1 MSPPTAPATGPTAQP
16 GAGAAAGMGAGA
28 GAGARAPANLAGEV
42 RLRAGAGLPA
52 IDSSRPEV
60 VPRLAPGKP
69 ADQLPDLLA
78 AVHSLCAQAHRLTA
92 RRAVLAARGDT
103 DPGRTA
109 GEAQALRL
117 ATARDQILRIV
128 HDWPRQ
134 LPGATPPGLSHAAR
148 DAASALLLRACPLW
162 RSDWPA
168 EERLA
173 ALPDW
178 LAHALLAMPVADWL
192 AAHTGD
198 PQGWAARWALG
209 QASLAK
215 PPLIA
220 RLLASQLT
228 GPARADRL
236 MASAPAATLLAGDE
250 AALQARL
257 REIAAALAREPG
269 FWIAPQL
276 ADSLPDTGPWNRR
289 HGPAAAVHSAWDRL
303 VARVVDLLQLASP
316 EGEHWLTRGALTL
329 SPGEGIAWTE
339 MARGLLIHWVRLDPT
354 GQTVEACR
362 VLAPTEWNFHPR
374 GVLAQALAGLS
385 GRPADERPV
394 AAQRLAVAFDPC
406 VAFSID
412 AADAPTE
419 RATAEGSPD
428 A

>member
-1 MSPPTAPATGPTAQP
+1 MAACHHNPPMAAPVAPSTPAAAVPARSPQGASADL
-16 GAGAAAGMGAGA
+16 AGA
-28 GAGARAPANLAGEV
+28 V

-52 IDSSRPEV
+52 ITSTRPEL

-69 ADQLPDLLA
+69 ADQLPELLA
-78 AVHSLCAQAHRLTA
+78 ALHSLCAQAHRLTA
-92 RRAVLAARGDT
+92 RRAVLAARGDG
-103 DPGRTA
+103 DPARTA

-117 ATARDQILRIV
+117 ATARDQVLRIV

-134 LPGATPPGLSHAAR
+134 LPGATPAGLSDAAR

-192 AAHTGD
+192 AAHNAD
-198 PQGWAARWALG
+198 PQDWSITWARRQAALP
-209 QASLAK
+209 K
-215 PPLIA
+215 PALVA
-220 RLLASQLT
+220 RLLASQLDA
-228 GPARADRL
+228 P
-236 MASAPAATLLAGDE
+236 ASADTLAAPAPPCALLAGDE
-250 AALQARL
+250 ATVQAQL
-257 REIAAALAREPG
+257 RGIGAALACDPG
-269 FWIAPQL
+269 FWIAPHWQG
-276 ADSLPDTGPWNRR
+276 SVPDTGPWNRHR
-289 HGPAAAVHSAWDRL
+289 SPGGPASAVHSAWDRL
-303 VARVVDLLQLASP
+303 VARVVDLLRLASP

-329 SPGEGIAWTE
+329 ATGEGIAWTE
-339 MARGLLIHWVRLDPT
+339 MARGLLIHWVRLDAT

-385 GRPADERPV
+385 ARPADERRI

-406 VAFSID
+406 VAFSIVD
-412 AADAPTE
+412 TIEDGPT
-419 RATAEGSPD
+419 EGSPD